1 MNKFKL
7 NFIVLTYNTFSKY
20 FKQLFYKKLNNIEMF
35 LENKIAKKK
44 VCVTKIFFHNFYSL
58 FKLKNVNHQKNW

>member
-44 VCVTKIFFHNFYSL
+44 YVLPKYFFITFIPYLN
-58 FKLKNVNHQKNW
+58 